1 MRTLTLDL
9 GTKTGWT
16 ITDGSVLQSGT
27 IKLASE
33 EELQAQRVE
42 GKERTLDIRFVRL
55 LDFILGHIKIGGINR
70 IVFEDVQ
77 FASTQ
82 MQAQLWASLRAAI
95 WAAVNGTSIEVF
107 CVPVGTLKVFATG
120 SGSAKKPEM
129 ASALFNIEPTLYKL
143 SPQGTLF
150 RTEGSEVI
158 SIDDNEVDAIWLG
171 RFNISVEKGE
181 RDYMGVYQ
189 RKAKEKAEKR
199 AKKLQKRNEAK
210 TKLAGEKAETKAKAL
225 KLKLAVKA
233 LGRCCGVWRV
243 AGPFNKAI
251 CPKCQAAIPI
261 PKE

>member
-1 MRTLTLDL
+1 MYTLTLDL

-16 ITDGSVLQSGT
+16 ITDESVLQSGT

-33 EELQAQRVE
+33 EELQLQRVE
-42 GKERTLDIRFVRL
+42 GKERTLDVRFVRL
-55 LDFILGHIKIGGINR
+55 LNFIATHVQQGKVKR

-95 WAAVNGTSIEVF
+95 WGAINGTNIEVF

-129 ASALFNIEPTLYKL
+129 ASSLSKVEPTIYTL
-143 SPQGTLF
+143 SPQGTLLK
-150 RTEGSEVI
+150 TEGTEVI
-158 SIDDNEVDAIWLG
+158 TIDDNEVDAIWLG
-171 RFNISVEKGE
+171 RFDISVEKGE
-181 RDYMGVYQ
+181 RDYTGVYQ

-210 TKLAGEKAETKAKAL
+210 AKAAADKAELKVKAD
-225 KLKLAVKA
+225 KLKASIKA
-233 LGRCCGVWRV
+233 LGRCCGVWRE
-243 AGPFNKAI
+243 AAPFGKAV
-251 CPKCQAAIPI
+251 CPKCQVAISI
-261 PKE
+261 PKD